1 MGSGPKAY
9 LTWLQK
15 KTRRN
20 LKEFWD
26 RNDRIEYGGIPG
38 RGTSQAIS
46 KVLGIRKKCKIAG
59 ISTITFL
66 EDAKK
71 AFDTINRRKA
81 VQQWGKILGEKTSC
95 LEGIKKDMKNVWLV
109 QA

>member
-15 KTRRN
+15 RTRRK

-26 RNDRIEYGGIPG
+26 QNDRIEYGGKPG

-46 KVLGIRKKCKIAG
+46 KVLGIRKKCKQAG

-71 AFDTINRRKA
+71 AFDTIIRRKA
-81 VQQWGKILGEKTSC
+81 VQQWGKILGERNE
-95 LEGIKKDMKNVWLV
+95 LFGRHKKKL
-109 QA
+109 